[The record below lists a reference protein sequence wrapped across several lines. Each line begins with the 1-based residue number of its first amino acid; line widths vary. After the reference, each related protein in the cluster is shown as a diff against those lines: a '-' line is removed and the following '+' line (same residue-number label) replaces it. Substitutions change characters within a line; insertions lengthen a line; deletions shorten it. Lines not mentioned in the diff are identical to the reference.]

1 MPELQITVSDLL
13 EHVATPEGREN
24 HIDIAD
30 LLIREM
36 LNPVPREPLLE
47 EILAGLPEEAKR
59 LIEELGLEAISAG
72 DGEVRGQCSGR
83 S

>member
-13 EHVATPEGREN
+13 E
-24 HIDIAD
+24 
-30 LLIREM
+30 
-36 LNPVPREPLLE
+36 
-47 EILAGLPEEAKR
+47 EAKR
-59 LIEELGLEAISAG
+59 LIEELGLVAISAG